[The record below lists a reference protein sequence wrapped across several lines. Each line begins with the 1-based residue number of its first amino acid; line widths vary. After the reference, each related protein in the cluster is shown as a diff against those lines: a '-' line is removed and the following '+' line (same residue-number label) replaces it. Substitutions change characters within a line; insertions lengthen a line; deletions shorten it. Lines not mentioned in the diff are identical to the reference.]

1 MQFFLVFSSPMCVC
15 MQIQHFH
22 TNYSNFQLLM
32 ISEDSSQKQMTYKV
46 EQTDL
51 EKCSREMAEG
61 MDSILKH
68 TKLAGV
74 LRENYI
80 DTTIHS
86 QKLVSDRSW
95 Q

>member
-1 MQFFLVFSSPMCVC
+1 MCVC
-15 MQIQHFH
+15 IQIQHFH

-61 MDSILKH
+61 TDSILKH
-68 TKLAGV
+68 TKLAGF
-74 LRENYI
+74 LREKKIILTQQSILKN
-80 DTTIHS
+80 
-86 QKLVSDRSW
+86 
-95 Q
+95 